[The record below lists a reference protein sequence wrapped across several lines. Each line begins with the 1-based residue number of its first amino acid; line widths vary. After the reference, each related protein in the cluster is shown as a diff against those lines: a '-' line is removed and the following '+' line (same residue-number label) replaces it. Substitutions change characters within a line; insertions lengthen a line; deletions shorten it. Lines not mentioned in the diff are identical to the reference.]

1 VSSFSYV
8 PFVAEGDLPM
18 KQCPVCNE
26 TFDDQKAFCDIDG
39 SALTDQTD
47 SLRAALSQAA
57 PAASSGTGSAW
68 VTGTIG
74 GLIGIIICVLLYM
87 LFLAPARQNAFD
99 EERRA
104 NESKQT
110 TTVKPSQVA
119 LVPAN
124 NQIPA
129 PTPSPEETASP
140 AEEAPSPSPAAPAT
154 PPPAALNKGPIA
166 TGSKQAATS
175 EYAIIKMKDGSTVE
189 ADAAWEDAQGV
200 WFRRSGLVSFVEKS
214 RVEAI
219 TEPQR
224 KPAASESKTP

>member
-1 VSSFSYV
+1 
-8 PFVAEGDLPM
+8 M
-18 KQCPVCNE
+18 KQCPVCKE
-26 TFDDQKAFCDIDG
+26 TFDDQKAFCDMDG
-39 SALTDQTD
+39 SELVDPTDT
-47 SLRAALSQAA
+47 LRAALTQAN
-57 PAASSGTGSAW
+57 PAASSASASAW

-87 LFLAPARQNAFD
+87 LFLAPSRQQGL
-99 EERRA
+99 EQERHA
-104 NESKQT
+104 NENKET
-110 TTVKPSQVA
+110 TTVRPSQVA

-129 PTPSPEETASP
+129 STPSPTETESP
-140 AEEAPSPSPAAPAT
+140 AASPSPAATAAAT
-154 PPPAALNKGPIA
+154 PPPAALNNGPIA
-166 TGSKQAATS
+166 TGTKEAAKS
-175 EYAIIKMKDGSTVE
+175 EHAIIKMKDGSIVE

-224 KPAASESKTP
+224 KPAATESKTP